1 MSDTVNSPEING
13 VTSSIIRASASV
25 KLSASTKYGSVT
37 FFLHPVFHYFL
48 VANFT

>member
-37 FFLHPVFHYFL
+37 FFCIPFSITFS
-48 VANFT
+48 